1 MRLKNKVAVITG
13 GSQGIGAAYVR
24 RFVAEGAKVA
34 IGDIQ
39 DKEGQDL
46 ARELGPAASYVHCDV
61 TREGDVAKLM
71 DEALSVHG
79 GLDIAVANAG
89 IVDSGS
95 IMESDEAMFD
105 RMMAINVKGVF
116 FTCRQAAR
124 RMIARKTGGVLINI
138 SSIVAILGEIG
149 EGCYP
154 VSKGAVGALTRTLA
168 VELADH
174 NIRVVAIG
182 PAGTRTAMMADAAPG
197 SARLRNIELRTPMR
211 RMGEPEEMAGVAV
224 FLASDD
230 ASYITG
236 QTIFADGGRLVLN
249 LNMKERG

>member
-24 RFVAEGAKVA
+24 RFVAEGAKVT
-34 IGDIQ
+34 IGDVL
-39 DKEGQDL
+39 DKEGQAL
-46 ARELGPAASYVHCDV
+46 ARELGPAASYIHCDV
-61 TREGDVAKLM
+61 TRESDVARLM

-79 GLDIAVANAG
+79 GLDIAIANAG

-249 LNMKERG
+249 LNMKERD

>member
-34 IGDIQ
+34 IGDLL
-39 DKEGQDL
+39 DKEGQAL

-61 TREGDVAKLM
+61 TRESDVARLM

-79 GLDIAVANAG
+79 GLDIAIANAG
-89 IVDSGS
+89 IVESGS

-116 FTCRQAAR
+116 FTCRQAAK

-138 SSIVAILGEIG
+138 SSTVAILGEIG

>member
-34 IGDIQ
+34 IGDLL
-39 DKEGQDL
+39 DKEGQAL

-61 TREGDVAKLM
+61 TRESDVARLM

-79 GLDIAVANAG
+79 GLDIAIANAG
-89 IVDSGS
+89 IVESGS

-116 FTCRQAAR
+116 FTCRQAAK

-138 SSIVAILGEIG
+138 SSTVAILGEIG

-174 NIRVVAIG
+174 NVRVVAIG
-182 PAGTRTAMMADAAPG
+182 PGGTRTAMMADAAPG

>member
-34 IGDIQ
+34 IGDLL
-39 DKEGQDL
+39 DKEGQAL
-46 ARELGPAASYVHCDV
+46 ARELGPAASYIHCDV
-61 TREGDVAKLM
+61 TREGDVSRLM

-79 GLDIAVANAG
+79 GLDIAIANAG

-182 PAGTRTAMMADAAPG
+182 PAGTKTAMMADAAPG

>member
-34 IGDIQ
+34 IGDLL
-39 DKEGQDL
+39 DKEGQAL

-61 TREGDVAKLM
+61 TRESDVARLM

-79 GLDIAVANAG
+79 GLDIAIANAG

-174 NIRVVAIG
+174 NVRVVAIG
-182 PAGTRTAMMADAAPG
+182 PGGTRTAMMADAAPG